1 MQSTAQ
7 EIKRVA
13 VLHSYGVL
21 DTPPE
26 PEFDRITQLLARLC
40 ETPIALISLLASD
53 RQWCKSVHGVAW
65 TEIDR
70 AGSMCSR
77 AIEQPGLFVIEDAL
91 ADERWLGNPLVCGE
105 PPLRFYAG
113 MPLVTPDGHA
123 LGTVAVL
130 DRLPRQ
136 LSGLQVEALQT
147 LTLQVMALLESR
159 RQRTLLT
166 QAMDESLRSHAVM
179 LDLSTPTVAQL
190 RLQQSHQLIGL
201 AGRMAGLGGWAIDAP
216 TDGTQPVVRWSDEL
230 RTILDCAPEHSPQLE
245 MSLNWYPSPSREA
258 LSHALEAAFQH
269 GTPFDLELQLVTI
282 QGRPLEVRVIG
293 EALRDATQRVVRV
306 QGALLDQTA
315 QKRAERTLRE
325 SEERFR
331 NVSRATA
338 DAVWDWNLG
347 NDAMW
352 WSEGMQV
359 LFGHPLDTLEPDS
372 LSWTRRIHRDDLKR
386 VLDSIHG
393 VIDGGGEHW
402 NAEYRF
408 RRHSGDFA
416 TVSDSGF
423 VIRDACG
430 RAVRMVGGM
439 TDLTEQRQAQARL
452 QQQAALLDESEDSII
467 VRDLDERIRYWSRG
481 AERMFGWSAAEAV
494 GRTLTELQL
503 VNAPGAEAARA
514 TLQAKGRYT
523 TTFKQRCKDGHWVTI
538 EGRWTLVRD
547 ADGQPSGVFGLGTDV
562 TARLELE
569 AQLQQARR
577 LETIGQ
583 LTGGVAHDF
592 NNLLTVILGN
602 ADLLAE
608 QLVDQPRLLP
618 LAEMTRT
625 AAERG
630 AELTQR
636 LLAFARRQA
645 LQPLSVDAHQL
656 LANMDALLRRTL
668 PANIDLELVR
678 GAGLWPTL
686 VDPAQLESAV
696 LNLVIN
702 ARDAMPSAGKITLE
716 TSNAWID
723 QHYAER
729 HPDVA
734 PGQYVLLSVSDT
746 GAGMSAEHLARVFE
760 PFFTTK
766 DVGKGTGLGLSMVYG
781 FVKQSGGHIKLYSE
795 PGHGTTARLYLP
807 RAEGPPDAPPTVLRS
822 ERDFRGTARVLV
834 VEDDPL
840 VLRHARDVLVGLGY
854 RVTVADTGVAA
865 LAILREHSDFDLL
878 FTDVVMPGELNGRQ
892 LAEAALALHP
902 SLKVLYTSGYT
913 ENAIVH
919 HGRLDRGV
927 HLLPKPYR
935 SIDLAR
941 KVHGVLK
948 ARSRR

>member
-1 MQSTAQ
+1 MQPSAQ
-7 EIKRVA
+7 ETKRVA
-13 VLHSYGVL
+13 VLHAYGVL

-26 PEFDRITQLLARLC
+26 PEFDRLTQLLAHIC
-40 ETPIALISLLASD
+40 QTPIALISLVDSD
-53 RQWCKSVHGVAW
+53 RQWFKSVHGIDW
-65 TEIDR
+65 TATDR
-70 AGSMCSR
+70 ALSICSH
-77 AIEQPGLFVIEDAL
+77 AIEQRAICVIEDTL
-91 ADERWLGNPLVCGE
+91 ADPRLRDNPLVYGE
-105 PPLRFYAG
+105 PYLRFYAG
-113 MPLVTPDGHA
+113 MPLLTPDGHA
-123 LGTVAVL
+123 LGAVAVL
-130 DRLPRQ
+130 DRVPRQ
-136 LSGLQVEALQT
+136 LDGLQLEALQT
-147 LTLQVMALLESR
+147 LTLQVMAQIESR
-159 RQRTLLT
+159 RQRALLT
-166 QAMDESLRSHAVM
+166 QAM
-179 LDLSTPTVAQL
+179 
-190 RLQQSHQLIGL
+190 
-201 AGRMAGLGGWAIDAP
+201 
-216 TDGTQPVVRWSDEL
+216 
-230 RTILDCAPEHSPQLE
+230 
-245 MSLNWYPSPSREA
+245 
-258 LSHALEAAFQH
+258 
-269 GTPFDLELQLVTI
+269 
-282 QGRPLEVRVIG
+282 
-293 EALRDATQRVVRV
+293 
-306 QGALLDQTA
+306 
-315 QKRAERTLRE
+315 AEREHDHAALRE

-359 LFGHPLDTLEPDS
+359 LFGHALDTLEPDS
-372 LSWTRRIHRDDLKR
+372 LSWTRRIHRDDLQR
-386 VLDSIHG
+386 VLDSIHR
-393 VIDGGGEHW
+393 VIDDGGEHW

-408 RRHSGDFA
+408 RRDSGDFA
-416 TVSDSGF
+416 TVSDRGF
-423 VIRDACG
+423 VIRDAGG

-494 GRTLTELQL
+494 GRTLTELKL
-503 VNAPGAEAARA
+503 VNAPAAEAARA

-547 ADGQPSGVFGLGTDV
+547 ADGQPCGVFGLGTDV

-608 QLVDQPRLLP
+608 QLIDHPQLLP

-668 PANIDLELVR
+668 PANIELELVR
-678 GAGLWPTL
+678 GAGLWPAL
-686 VDPAQLESAV
+686 VDPAQLEAAV

-702 ARDAMPSAGKITLE
+702 ARDAMPSGGKITLE

-795 PGHGTTARLYLP
+795 PSHGTTARLYLP
-807 RAEGPPDAPPTVLRS
+807 RAEGPAEVPPPVVRS
-822 ERDFRGTARVLV
+822 EHDFRGTARVLV

-840 VLRHARDVLVGLGY
+840 VLRHAREVLIGLGY

-919 HGRLDRGV
+919 HGHLDRGV
-927 HLLPKPYR
+927 QLLPKPYR

-948 ARSRR
+948 ARPRR

>member
-1 MQSTAQ
+1 MQPSAQ
-7 EIKRVA
+7 EIRRVA

-21 DTPPE
+21 DTPP
-26 PEFDRITQLLARLC
+26 
-40 ETPIALISLLASD
+40 
-53 RQWCKSVHGVAW
+53 
-65 TEIDR
+65 
-70 AGSMCSR
+70 
-77 AIEQPGLFVIEDAL
+77 
-91 ADERWLGNPLVCGE
+91 
-105 PPLRFYAG
+105 
-113 MPLVTPDGHA
+113 
-123 LGTVAVL
+123 
-130 DRLPRQ
+130 
-136 LSGLQVEALQT
+136 
-147 LTLQVMALLESR
+147 
-159 RQRTLLT
+159 
-166 QAMDESLRSHAVM
+166 
-179 LDLSTPTVAQL
+179 
-190 RLQQSHQLIGL
+190 
-201 AGRMAGLGGWAIDAP
+201 AP
-216 TDGTQPVVRWSDEL
+216 
-230 RTILDCAPEHSPQLE
+230 
-245 MSLNWYPSPSREA
+245 
-258 LSHALEAAFQH
+258 AA
-269 GTPFDLELQLVTI
+269 
-282 QGRPLEVRVIG
+282 
-293 EALRDATQRVVRV
+293 
-306 QGALLDQTA
+306 
-315 QKRAERTLRE
+315 
-325 SEERFR
+325 
-331 NVSRATA
+331 
-338 DAVWDWNLG
+338 AVWDWTLG
-347 NDAMW
+347 NNAMW

-359 LFGHPLDTLEPDS
+359 LFGHAPDTLEPDS
-372 LSWTRRIHRDDLKR
+372 LSWTRRIHRDDLQR
-386 VLDSIHG
+386 VLDSVHG

-402 NAEYRF
+402 SAEYRF
-408 RRHSGDFA
+408 RRHSGDYA
-416 TVSDSGF
+416 TVSDRGF
-423 VIRDACG
+423 VIRDAG
-430 RAVRMVGGM
+430 GVAVRMVGGM
-439 TDLTEQRQAQARL
+439 TDLTEQRQSQARL

-494 GRTLTELQL
+494 GRTLSELQL
-503 VNAPGAEAARA
+503 VNAPGAETGRA

-523 TTFKQRCKDGHWVTI
+523 ATFQQRCKDGTWVTI

-547 ADGQPSGVFGLGTDV
+547 ADGQPSGIFGLGTDV
-562 TARLELE
+562 SARLELE

-608 QLVDQPRLLP
+608 QLIDQPLLLP

-656 LANMDALLRRTL
+656 LAHMDALLRRTL
-668 PANIDLELVR
+668 PANIELELVR
-678 GAGLWPTL
+678 GAGLWPAL
-686 VDPAQLESAV
+686 VDPAQLEAAV

-702 ARDAMPSAGKITLE
+702 ARDAMPPGGKITLE
-716 TSNAWID
+716 TANAWID

-729 HPDVA
+729 HPEVT

-746 GAGMSAEHLARVFE
+746 GAGMSVEHLARVFK

-807 RAEGPPDAPPTVLRS
+807 RAEGPPDAPPTVVRS
-822 ERDFRGTARVLV
+822 ERDFRGTASVLV

-865 LAILREHSDFDLL
+865 LAILRERSDVDLL
-878 FTDVVMPGELNGRQ
+878 FTDVVMPGGLNGRQ

-902 SLKVLYTSGYT
+902 ALKVLYTSGYT

-948 ARSRR
+948 ARPRR